1 MALFNED
8 KTVRDF
14 IRDTVQSP
22 DFKFV
27 PGHKLQRSESDVL
40 LEGSLRDAL
49 VSH

>member
-22 DFKFV
+22 DFMFV
-27 PGHKLQRSESDVL
+27 PGHTLQSDVYR
-40 LEGSLRDAL
+40 EPR
-49 VSH
+49 VRVCEV